1 MAVTAA
7 LVFAGHNML
16 RYLVTQDGAAGTTLT
31 ITTDGSATPDLQTD
45 SLAGPIKNL
54 SKTFTAGYGN
64 FASGVQTQ
72 AKARALWLSDFASA
86 NPSAPSGVTGGQ
98 VPTAVCRWVDRSG
111 TTAAFLVDANVD
123 GSGKPI
129 LSISAQAGAG
139 TAYLDVMIP
148 GAIGA

>member
-31 ITTDGSATPDLQTD
+31 ITSDGSATPDLQTD

-54 SKTFTAGYGN
+54 SKAATAGYGN
-64 FASGVQTQ
+64 IAAGALTQ
-72 AKARALWLSDFASA
+72 AQARALWLSDFTSS
-86 NPSAPSGVTGGQ
+86 NPSAPSGKTGGQ
-98 VPTAVCRWVDRSG
+98 VPTAVCRWVDRTG
-111 TTAAFLVDANVD
+111 ATAAFLVDANVSA
-123 GSGKPI
+123 GVPI
-129 LSISAQAGAG
+129 LSITAQAGAG
-139 TAYLDVMIP
+139 DAYLDVLIP